1 MPNALSPS
9 AYDSGSSAGR
19 IRRDELYRLL
29 ARHLPET
36 ALFLLDG
43 NLRIL
48 VAEGQALNVRGYNS
62 SDLEGKFIT
71 DVLVTQDSQSL
82 VEQYRESLSSGTEL
96 VRTYEWSLGEFEVHT
111 LPVRTQRGKVAYLM
125 VVANDITQRRASERA
140 LIDAERRS
148 RALLDALPDAMFVV
162 NRDWVIVEAHAS
174 AAIEWPIRAESVG
187 STIYDVGLSQVAIQ
201 RLVTTLNR
209 VIETRQTQTHEYVLN
224 ASNRDIYFEGRSLVV
239 DDDQI
244 LTVIRDIT
252 ELRLT
257 TRSLT
262 ERTTDLEML
271 RSFEHDLSRSLNVR
285 SITSR
290 FTEYLI
296 TVANATHAAAY
307 LFNGETFTLAH
318 ARGVSILQP
327 ADQWQA
333 ILAELQT
340 TVHPVQRD
348 YEVPPTALRAS
359 NRCYMLAMPIITMD
373 RLVGAILLEAVTPFT
388 QRQIVN
394 VEQMIMH
401 AAAVLQNA
409 QLYELIE
416 SQLHEMQQLYSKVRR
431 LEQIKTDMIRVASHD
446 LKSPLTGMRGYLQL
460 LRQDVA
466 PSLTPTQISYL
477 DEIAHATDR
486 MQHIIE
492 GILSLDRIQQMA
504 DDALHDVINL
514 RQVAMRVLN
523 DHLGSAR
530 QCGVQLTSDLV
541 DDTDAY
547 VEGDIFQIQEAI
559 ANLLSNALKYT
570 PSGGKVTVSLR
581 VEGDEAVLRVIDTG
595 YGIPEAMQQRLF
607 SAFYRAPTQES
618 RNIEGTGL
626 GLHLVKNIV
635 ERHHGRVLFHSEYG
649 KGSTFGFA
657 LPLRMERA

>member
-9 AYDSGSSAGR
+9 AQDSGSSAGR

-29 ARHLPET
+29 ARHLPDT
-36 ALFLLDG
+36 ALFLLDH

-48 VAEGQALNVRGYNS
+48 VAEGQALTANNYNP
-62 SDLEGKFIT
+62 SDIEGKLIT
-71 DVLVTQDSQSL
+71 EVLITQDSQSL
-82 VEQYRESLSSGTEL
+82 VEQYRESLSSGEEL
-96 VRTYEWSLGEFEVHT
+96 VRTYEWSMGEFEVHT

-162 NRDWVIVEAHAS
+162 NRDWVIVEAHS
-174 AAIEWPIRAESVG
+174 HTGIDWPIRAEHVG
-187 STIYDVGLSQVAIQ
+187 STIHEVGLSQVATQ
-201 RLVTTLNR
+201 RLVTALNR
-209 VIETRQTQTHEYVLN
+209 AIETRQTQTHEYVLN
-224 ASNRDIYFEGRSLVV
+224 PFNRDVYFEGRSVVV

-252 ELRLT
+252 ELRLM
-257 TRSLT
+257 TRRLT
-262 ERTTDLEML
+262 ERTTDLEVL
-271 RSFEHDLSRSLNVR
+271 RSFEHDLNRSLNVR

-290 FTEYLI
+290 FTEYLV
-296 TVANATHAAAY
+296 TVAHATHAAAY

-327 ADQWQA
+327 ADQGWA
-333 ILAELQT
+333 ILTELQT
-340 TVHPVQRD
+340 TAHPVQRD
-348 YEVPPTALRAS
+348 YEIPPTALRTS
-359 NRCYMLAMPIITMD
+359 NRCYVLAMPIISMD

-388 QRQIVN
+388 PRQIVN

-409 QLYELIE
+409 QLYELVE
-416 SQLHEMQQLYSKVRR
+416 SQLQEMQQLYSKVRR

-460 LRQDVA
+460 LRQDA
-466 PSLTPTQISYL
+466 ASSLTPTQIGYL
-477 DEIAHATDR
+477 DEIAHAADR
-486 MQHIIE
+486 MQHMID

-504 DDALHDVINL
+504 DDALHEVINL

-530 QCGVQLTSDLV
+530 QYGVQLIGDFAES
-541 DDTDAY
+541 TDAR
-547 VEGDIFQIQEAI
+547 VEGDVFQIQEAI

-570 PSGGKVTVSLR
+570 PTGGKVTVSVR
-581 VEGDEAVLRVIDTG
+581 VEGDEAVLRVTDTG
-595 YGIPEAMQQRLF
+595 YGIPEAMQQQLF
-607 SAFYRAPTQES
+607 TAFYRVPTQES
-618 RNIEGTGL
+618 RSIEGTGL

-635 ERHHGRVLFHSEYG
+635 ERHHGRILFQSEYG

-657 LPLRMERA
+657 LPLHTEGT